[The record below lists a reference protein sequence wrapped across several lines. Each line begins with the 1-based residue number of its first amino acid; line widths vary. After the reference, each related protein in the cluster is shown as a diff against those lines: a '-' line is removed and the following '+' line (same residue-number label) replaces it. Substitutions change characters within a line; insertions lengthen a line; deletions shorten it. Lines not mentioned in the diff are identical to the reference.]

1 MTLKEFVEE
10 HGDDPQ
16 GFCPCVIDVQG
27 NLYDCAK
34 GHLEALLKLDGD
46 KKLEDI
52 PSDVSPL
59 FYMLAKTGAIVVDY
73 ESQVCSGAISQKQQS
88 TLSSLSRMGMISMNL
103 KDIHGK
109 IKL

>member
-34 GHLEALLKLDGD
+34 GHLEALLKLC
-46 KKLEDI
+46 LLYT
-52 PSDVSPL
+52 SD
-59 FYMLAKTGAIVVDY
+59 AAD
-73 ESQVCSGAISQKQQS
+73 
-88 TLSSLSRMGMISMNL
+88 
-103 KDIHGK
+103 D
-109 IKL
+109 

>member
-1 MTLKEFVEE
+1 MTLKEFEE
-10 HGDDPQ
+10 KHREEPQ
-16 GFCPCVIDVQG
+16 GFCPCVVDVQG
-27 NLYDCAK
+27 NLYECSK

-52 PSDVSPL
+52 PKDVSPL
-59 FYMLAKTGAIVVDY
+59 FYMLNETRAIVVDY

-88 TLSSLSRMGMISMNL
+88 ALTSLSEMGMISMNL

-109 IKL
+109 IEL